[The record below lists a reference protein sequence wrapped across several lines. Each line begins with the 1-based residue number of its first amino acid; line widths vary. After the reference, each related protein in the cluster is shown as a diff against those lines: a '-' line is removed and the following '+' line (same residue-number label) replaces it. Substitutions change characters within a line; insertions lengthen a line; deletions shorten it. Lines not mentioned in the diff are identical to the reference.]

1 MHKQTNRFLLR
12 TELRKLAKWLQ
23 PLRRRKACSQ
33 PAWAMRVCLCASE
46 SVYGLA
52 LSGSH
57 YGTFEHTCADSNG
70 SGSTQGSKR
79 RWSGPRKKMS
89 DWRKEEWGEREREGR
104 QRAKRKR
111 QKQREEKERERTRT
125 FGLHPSSIIC
135 LSCRC
140 GRKEGR
146 EKNLHKVIIIHMN
159 ADQIL
164 ENCKHTHTHKH
175 MQVTH
180 SLHTVLHGFTFAHL

>member
-89 DWRKEEWGEREREGR
+89 DWRKEEWGEREREKGGR
-104 QRAKRKR
+104 EQRERDRNRERRKR
-111 QKQREEKERERTRT
+111 EREPERLASTLPLLFASAADVVVRK
-125 FGLHPSSIIC
+125 GGKKISIK
-135 LSCRC
+135 L
-140 GRKEGR
+140 
-146 EKNLHKVIIIHMN
+146 
-159 ADQIL
+159 
-164 ENCKHTHTHKH
+164 
-175 MQVTH
+175 
-180 SLHTVLHGFTFAHL
+180 